1 MRAVTRA
8 ERASSDEGTPSHA
21 LVWGLG
27 SGRKVRALLR
37 EGKHVEVLA
46 IDVDPQRPDAA
57 RAIVASCPRLVE
69 AEREGRLHV
78 LVAAPEQLAAHFS
91 VRAQDRLGALHIDH
105 AALAAVP
112 PAARDLARMIERL
125 SAEQLDAQRFAPR
138 LRANLRDNVE
148 ALARATSLSGWRDA
162 AKGRPGFVLAAG
174 PSARAALPWLG
185 DARKLGPL
193 IAVDTALPLCR
204 GTGLPIDCLVSVD
217 PHPTSSVHLQEGC
230 DGVGVLA
237 TQPFCTPAIV
247 SSFATRVLAL
257 PAGDKLCDRGAAELE
272 LPSLP
277 VAGTVLLYALQIA
290 AVLGCDPIFVAGAD
304 FAYVDGLSHARGTAT
319 SKPAPRTGLVVPD
332 RHGRMVPSSTTLV
345 RFKGDVEQHV
355 AASTTRHVVVDGGGA
370 AIAGVRTVAPATIER
385 WVQRAARHSDSFS
398 LGAPPE
404 PDELQIARQLR
415 TWRRLLAEFDAT

>member
-1 MRAVTRA
+1 M
-8 ERASSDEGTPSHA
+8 SSSQTDQAGSDGTTPAHA

-91 VRAQDRLGALHIDH
+91 VARPSAMHIDH

-112 PAARDLARMIERL
+112 AAARDLARMIERL
-125 SAEQLDAQRFAPR
+125 SAEQLDMQRFAPR

-148 ALARATSLSGWRDA
+148 ALARATSLSHWRDA

-174 PSARAALPWLG
+174 PSARAALSWLG
-185 DARKLGPL
+185 DARSLGPL

-204 GTGLPIDCLVSVD
+204 GTGLAIDCLVSVD

-247 SSFATRVLAL
+247 SAFAQRVLAL
-257 PAGDKLCDRGAAELE
+257 PAGDKLCDRGAAELD

-290 AVLGCDPIFVAGAD
+290 ALLGCDPIFVVGAD

-332 RHGRMVPSSTTLV
+332 RHGRMVPSSTSLV
-345 RFKGDVEQHV
+345 RFKGDVEQHI
-355 AASTTRHVVVDGGGA
+355 AASSSRHVVVDGGGA
-370 AIAGVRTVAPATIER
+370 AIAGVRTIDPATIER
-385 WVQRAARHSDSFS
+385 WVQRATRHSDSFS
-398 LGAPPE
+398 LRAPPE